1 MKQVYI
7 TIQGTNNS
15 EQNTELDKLLTIIGL
30 PSLIS
35 HYRQARPVTYEAVRW
50 LDNFLTPQEIQ
61 ERGKWI
67 VHDVVIERENTL
79 ESINHSD
86 ISPWAITKPTNG
98 FQLRIRF
105 QSNWI
110 PPETVVDRIANRF
123 PHFAFNMYTEHGK
136 GET

>member
-15 EQNTELDKLLTIIGL
+15 EQNTELDKLLTVIGL

-35 HYRQARPVTYEAVRW
+35 HYRTARNLSSETVRW

-86 ISPWAITKPTNG
+86 INPWGMTKAAGG

-105 QSNWI
+105 LSNWV
-110 PPETVVDRIANRF
+110 PPKAVLHRLADRF
-123 PHFAFNMYTEHGK
+123 PHFVFKMHMLVAV
-136 GET
+136 